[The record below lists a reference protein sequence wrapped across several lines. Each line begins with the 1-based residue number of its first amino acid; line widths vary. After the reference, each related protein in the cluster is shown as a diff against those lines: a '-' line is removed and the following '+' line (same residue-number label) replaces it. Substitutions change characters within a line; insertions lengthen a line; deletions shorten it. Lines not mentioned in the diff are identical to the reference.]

1 MASSSKPKMIY
12 DVFLS
17 FRGTDLRK
25 NFLGHLHKALNHNG
39 IYTFLDSEELRK
51 GDQITPALMKAIEES
66 RIGIIVFSEDYASS
80 PWCLEELTKIMECK
94 EQRDLVVFPVFYKVE
109 PKEVRTP
116 RGSYNEAMVKHDSK
130 FGKDSEKVKRWK
142 KTLFDAGCLSGWHLN
157 DGTTKVCN
165 AKYKIISVCIPHKA
179 ITLCFRYLISELI
192 QKIVKEIS
200 NHLDR
205 KTLHIA
211 KHPVGIYSQVVKLKS
226 KLNLESN
233 DGVLMVGLWGQGGI
247 GKTSLA
253 KALYNATFRQFE
265 GSCFLAKVR
274 ETSKGSRG
282 LVTLQEILLQK
293 ILLLHQRLEIFDV
306 DEGINIIQHRL
317 GCKKVLLILDDVDD
331 LYQLNALVGEGKWFG
346 NGSRIVITT
355 RDKHLLTCHG
365 IDQDHVCEVQ
375 ALNGNEAH
383 ELLSKHAFL
392 IHQKLNIRTDLVR
405 DVLNYGK
412 GLPLAL
418 EVLGSFLC
426 ARREYEWQ
434 STLDRLSRIPNAT
447 INDVLKISYDGLEE
461 DWKEIFLHIAC
472 FFKGKNCDYVKKV
485 LDSCDLEA
493 TMGFN
498 ILTEK
503 SLIRIE
509 SKILEMHDLIQLM
522 GMDIKRSRLW
532 LYDDVCNVLQHN
544 KGNRAIKAIV
554 LEPPELKRLS
564 IHPKTFTKM
573 RRLRLLIMH
582 NVHNSFQ
589 GPMFL
594 PNEVRWIEWSGCG
607 FWNPHFSFGSKKLVG
622 LDMSNCN
629 TTGVVKQ
636 FKDFQQLTYIKLS
649 NCESLV
655 CTPNLSCAP
664 NLKESKL
671 WNCKNLVKAHESIAY
686 HDKLQVLHLKWC
698 PELCVFPNVLESKN
712 LQDLNLSVCPK
723 FEMFPDIPHEGLKK
737 LSILQTAIKEL
748 LASIENLVSLEV
760 MHLHIFTNPIHIPPN
775 IYKLQKLQWLRSS
788 FRPIVFPKLQD
799 LSDPRMKIGLPNLNS
814 LSLMNCNMFKVE
826 FLQDLSCFPLLKG
839 LYLSG
844 KNITCLPAS
853 ISKRDH
859 LSELGLSGC
868 HQLQEIPQL
877 PPFLKS
883 LHANE
888 CKSLQTNGHLT
899 SIDQWVCRGLTMV
912 DTASINKDSSCCI
925 RLPRGEMPKWFQPI
939 EEGSVSFMTSKELY
953 DKFLGLVFCVV
964 RGNKGNG
971 CSLEFQAHF
980 NGRSQ
985 GTCSKSHYKLG
996 PSGSMLN
1003 YFPPSDLWKVVHF
1016 GQIDGSY
1023 AQFSLILSGGDVKE
1037 LGFRIICKQL
1047 EDDLKVTLRDNK
1059 LIDLA
1064 FLYEVGHD
1072 TMDSE
1077 VKSLNMHEANS
1088 IKIGLLKNLQESSH
1102 MHENRPIKF
1111 DLDCGPSAYTG
1122 DKIGFTPNHEIFFS
1136 GGFPRNPN
1144 KKFKLILGE

>member
-25 NFLGHLHKALNHNG
+25 NFLGHLHKALNQNG

-94 EQRDLVVFPVFYKVE
+94 EQRDLVVFPIFYKVE

-142 KTLFDAGCLSGWHLN
+142 KTLFDAGCLSRWHLN
-157 DGTTKVCN
+157 DGDESK
-165 AKYKIISVCIPHKA
+165 
-179 ITLCFRYLISELI
+179 LI
-192 QKIVKEIS
+192 QRIVKEIS
-200 NHLDR
+200 NHLDP
-205 KTLHIA
+205 KTLHVA
-211 KHPVGIYSQVVKLKS
+211 KHLVGIYSRVVKLKS
-226 KLNLESN
+226 KLNLESD

-331 LYQLNALVGEGKWFG
+331 LYQLNALAGEGKWFG

-365 IDQDHVCEVQ
+365 IDQDYVCEVQ

-392 IHQKLNIRTDLVR
+392 THQKLNIRTDLVR
-405 DVLNYGK
+405 DVLNYAK

-434 STLDRLSRIPNAT
+434 STLKRLSRIPNTT

-493 TMGFN
+493 TIGFN
-498 ILTEK
+498 ILIEK

-522 GMDIKRSRLW
+522 GMDIVNQECRDDPQKRSRLW
-532 LYDDVCNVLQHN
+532 LDDDVCNVLQHN
-544 KGNRAIKAIV
+544 KGDRAIKAIV
-554 LEPPELKRLS
+554 LEPPELKGLS

-589 GPMFL
+589 GPIFL

-607 FWNPHFSFGSKKLVG
+607 FWNPHFSSGSKKLVG

-636 FKDFQQLTYIKLS
+636 FKDFQQLRYIKLS
-649 NCESLV
+649 DCESLISTPDLSCV
-655 CTPNLSCAP
+655 PNLEE
-664 NLKESKL
+664 LKL
-671 WNCKNLVKAHESIAY
+671 WNCKNLIEAHESIAY
-686 HDKLQVLHLKWC
+686 HDKLQVLHFKWC
-698 PELCVFPNVLESKN
+698 PELHVFPNVLKTQN
-712 LQDLNLSVCPK
+712 LRDLNFSVCSK
-723 FEMFPDIPHEGLKK
+723 FERFPDISHELGGLKM
-737 LSILQTAIKEL
+737 LSILNTAIKEL
-748 LASIENLVSLEV
+748 PASIENLISLEI
-760 MHLHIFTNPIHIPPN
+760 MHLDICENLVHVPSN
-775 IYKLQKLQWLRSS
+775 IYKLQKLQLLRSS
-788 FRPIVFPKLQD
+788 FRPIMFPKLQD
-799 LSDPRMKIGLPNLNS
+799 LSDPCMKIGLPNLNK
-814 LSLMNCNMFKVE
+814 LNLMDCNMFEVE
-826 FLQDLSCFPLLKG
+826 FLEDLSCFPLLKI

-844 KNITCLPAS
+844 NNITSLPAS
-853 ISKRDH
+853 ISRRDH
-859 LSELGLSGC
+859 LSELGLSYC
-868 HQLQEIPQL
+868 HKLQEIPQL
-877 PPFLKS
+877 PPFLNL
-883 LHANE
+883 LHAAE
-888 CKSLQTNGHLT
+888 CESLQTNGHLT
-899 SIDQWVCRGLTMV
+899 SIDQWVRRGLTMV
-912 DTASINKDSSCCI
+912 DTASINKDSSCCVC
-925 RLPRGEMPKWFQPI
+925 LPRGDMPKWFQPV
-939 EEGSVSFMTSKELY
+939 EEGSVSFMASKELY
-953 DKFLGLVFCVV
+953 GKFLGLVFCAVCNNE
-964 RGNKGNG
+964 GDS
-971 CSLEFQAHF
+971 CLLEFVAHF
-980 NGRSQ
+980 NGESQ
-985 GTCSKSHYKLG
+985 GTRSTPKYILG
-996 PSGSMLN
+996 PGGIMLN

-1023 AQFSLILSGGDVKE
+1023 AQFSLTLSGEGVKE
-1037 LGFRIICKQL
+1037 WGFRIICKQL

-1077 VKSLNMHEANS
+1077 VESSHMHEANP
-1088 IKIGLLKNLQESSH
+1088 IEIGLLKNLQESSRI
-1102 MHENRPIKF
+1102 HENRLIEF
-1111 DLDCGPSAYTG
+1111 DLDCPPSG
-1122 DKIGFTPNHEIFFS
+1122 IGGGIEFRRDHEIYFH
-1136 GGFPRNPN
+1136 GDFPLKTN
-1144 KKFKLILGE
+1144 KKYKLTLPK